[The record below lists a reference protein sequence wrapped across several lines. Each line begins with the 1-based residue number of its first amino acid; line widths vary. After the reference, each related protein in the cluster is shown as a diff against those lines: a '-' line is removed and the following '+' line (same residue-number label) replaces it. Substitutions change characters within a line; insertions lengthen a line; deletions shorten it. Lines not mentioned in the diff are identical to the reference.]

1 MVSSLPEKPMSSAR
15 GMFYPADMT
24 QHNESGLRHDS
35 DTAYHDT
42 AITPPGHRDLRVT
55 VESAAQLLDI
65 TKDAVHKRIEQG
77 TLQSDKVDKTRY
89 VVLDTDMIRHDDVR
103 STVSDNHVVDMT
115 HIVANLEEQVAFL
128 REVIPSWDR
137 ELQRREEEY
146 REKSRRRDHLLAAAL
161 ERILELEPASEP
173 REDPETASASIEG
186 YRNPPRG
193 TEASLVA

>member
-1 MVSSLPEKPMSSAR
+1 
-15 GMFYPADMT
+15 MFYPADMT

-55 VESAAQLLDI
+55 VESAAQLLGI
-65 TKDAVHKRIEQG
+65 KRCSAQTHRTRHVE
-77 TLQSDKVDKTRY
+77 SDNVDKTRY

-103 STVSDNHVVDMT
+103 STVSDNHVAGMI

-128 REVIPSWDR
+128 REVIRSWDR
-137 ELQRREEEY
+137 ELRRREEEY
-146 REKSRRRDHLLAAAL
+146 HEESHRKDHSLAAAI
-161 ERILELEPASEP
+161 ERIPELEPASEP

-186 YRNPPRG
+186 VEKPRG
-193 TEASLVA
+193 TEASQVA

>member
-1 MVSSLPEKPMSSAR
+1 MVSSLPANSMSSAR

-42 AITPPGHRDLRVT
+42 AITPPGHRGLRVT

-128 REVIPSWDR
+128 REVIRSWNR
-137 ELQRREEEY
+137 ELRRREEEY
-146 REKSRRRDHLLAAAL
+146 REKSHRKDHLLAAAL
-161 ERILELEPASEP
+161 ERIPEIEPASEP

-186 YRNPPRG
+186 VETPYR
-193 TEASLVA
+193 ALQ

>member
-1 MVSSLPEKPMSSAR
+1 
-15 GMFYPADMT
+15 MFYPADMT

-42 AITPPGHRDLRVT
+42 AITPPGHRGLRVT

-77 TLQSDKVDKTRY
+77 TSQSDKVDKTRY
-89 VVLDTDMIRHDDVR
+89 MVLDTDMIRHDDVR
-103 STVSDNHVVDMT
+103 STVSDNHVAGMI

-186 YRNPPRG
+186 EKKPRG